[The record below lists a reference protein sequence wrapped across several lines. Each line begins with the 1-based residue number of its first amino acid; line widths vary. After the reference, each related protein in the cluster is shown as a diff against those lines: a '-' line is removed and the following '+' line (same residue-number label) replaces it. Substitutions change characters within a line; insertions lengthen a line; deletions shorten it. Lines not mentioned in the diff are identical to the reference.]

1 MLKSLGACSPF
12 VSIELGKSY
21 VLTNV
26 RVLDLDVLGRTIVA
40 VPASQYL
47 HLLHAAS
54 GKMTHSS
61 NVFIH
66 WSTINSAA
74 TFILQRGFRYARFHF
89 RSEKHF
95 YQRRNTNLFFGRNS

>member
-74 TFILQRGFRYARFHF
+74 TFILT
-89 RSEKHF
+89 
-95 YQRRNTNLFFGRNS
+95 RRIQGSVQKSIFINDAIKDFVT